1 MEQNKKVKKPFYKRW
16 WFFAIVAFL
25 VIGMFSSIDEEEM
38 AEDDGSAEEASAA
51 EEPDNS
57 EEQERS
63 ANEDVAMQSMTIEY
77 DELQDSFSDLVSVH
91 GTMTIDDV
99 PSAQLDPYILL
110 YDSEE
115 RLVDVTFGVNSED
128 TADGFFAVFSDVP
141 DGEYTVKAY
150 LSCLSS
156 FEAMSNE
163 FGNTCS
169 GLTNIDTENEVVEFG
184 YLPNSYALYEDYHL
198 TVANGSEV
206 DAISE
211 VEHLLYEVTYHLE
224 DLQMLVED
232 FEQRPTDE
240 LANHIAGDMTLVA
253 YMMQAIEGITLSSD
267 ELSGAEA
274 IKEVNVNAEEW
285 FTTIG
290 EELDR
295 ESVTSSSVQNL
306 RELQTQLHDYAV
318 VNGIEIHVHRF

>member
-16 WFFAIVAFL
+16 WFFAIVAFF
-25 VIGMFSSIDEEEM
+25 VIGMFSSTDEEEM
-38 AEDDGSAEEASAA
+38 AEDDVSAEEASAA
-51 EEPDNS
+51 EEPDDS

-63 ANEDVAMQSMTIEY
+63 GEDVALQSMTIEY
-77 DELQDSFSDLVSVH
+77 DEFQDSFSDLVSVH
-91 GTMTIDDV
+91 GMITVEDI
-99 PSAQLDPYILL
+99 PSAQFDPFVLL
-110 YDSEE
+110 YDSED
-115 RLVDVTFGVNSED
+115 RLVDVTFGVNSDED
-128 TADGFFAVFSDVP
+128 EQAFFAVFSDIP

-156 FEAMSNE
+156 FEAMPNE

-169 GLTNIDTENEVVEFG
+169 GLTNIDTENDVVEFG
-184 YLPNSYALYEDYHL
+184 YLPYSYALYDEYYL
-198 TVANGSEV
+198 SVENGSEA

-211 VEHLLYEVTYHLE
+211 VDNFLYEANYLLE

-267 ELSGAEA
+267 ELNGAEA

-306 RELQTQLHDYAV
+306 RELQTQLHDYAD
-318 VNGIEIHVHRF
+318 VNGIEIHVHEF